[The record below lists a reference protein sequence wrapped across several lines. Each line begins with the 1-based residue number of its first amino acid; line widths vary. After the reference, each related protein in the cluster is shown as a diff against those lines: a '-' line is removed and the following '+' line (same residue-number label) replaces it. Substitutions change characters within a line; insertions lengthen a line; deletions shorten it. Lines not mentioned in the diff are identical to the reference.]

1 MVVRAGLMAELPNQS
16 HFFNDS
22 VTDKRLNP
30 AGPDHAQVA
39 SAGAVLDYVEALHRH
54 HGGSTSDELR
64 TAVADVSS
72 RWRAHEDSLTPRLLE
87 VLSDRDDV
95 RLLGPA
101 TLDAVAGHRCPTV
114 AFSPLA
120 RDPQDVAHELVQRG
134 VQTSSGHYYAARVL
148 DGLGIDPDRGV
159 VRLSFVHYT
168 SPGDVDRAVDALAAV
183 LGSS

>member
-1 MVVRAGLMAELPNQS
+1 M
-16 HFFNDS
+16 
-22 VTDKRLNP
+22 
-30 AGPDHAQVA
+30 
-39 SAGAVLDYVEALHRH
+39 
-54 HGGSTSDELR
+54 
-64 TAVADVSS
+64 
-72 RWRAHEDSLTPRLLE
+72 TPRLLE
-87 VLSDRDDV
+87 VLADRDDV

-120 RDPQDVAHELVQRG
+120 CDPQDVAHELVARG

-168 SPGDVDRAVDALAAV
+168 STEDVERAVDALSDV
-183 LGSS
+183 LG